1 MGSNTERYEYG
12 IATEETSDI
21 VPALAYIDTNDA
33 KNSESLSNQS
43 EIEELKQLQEYK
55 KDATLIAR
63 DSAIAGLRE
72 EKLSVTRR

>member
-1 MGSNTERYEYG
+1 MESNTERYEYG

-21 VPALAYIDTNDA
+21 VLALAYIDTNNA

-43 EIEELKQLQEYK
+43 EIEELKQLEEFK
-55 KDATLIAR
+55 KDTTLITG

-72 EKLSVTRR
+72 AKLSVTRR

>member
-1 MGSNTERYEYG
+1 MESNTERYEYD

-43 EIEELKQLQEYK
+43 EIEELKQL
-55 KDATLIAR
+55 
-63 DSAIAGLRE
+63 
-72 EKLSVTRR
+72 